1 MIVVDVACDALK
13 RGKVLELRYD
23 GYSRCVEVHAVG
35 VSKAGNMVMSCW
47 QIRGGS
53 VHNEPIGWKLMKLS
67 EVRSAVVSE
76 EESSAPRA
84 NYRRGDSRMTRIIC
98 EL

>member
-1 MIVVDVACDALK
+1 MMVKDVACDALK

-35 VSKAGNMVMSCW
+35 ISKAGNLVMSCW

-53 VHNEPIGWKLMKLS
+53 VHNEAVGWKLMKLS
-67 EVRSAVVSE
+67 EVSLASVSE
-76 EESSAPRA
+76 ENSRAPRA

>member
-1 MIVVDVACDALK
+1 MTVLDVACDALK
-13 RGKVLELRYD
+13 RGKILQLRYD

-35 VSKAGNMVMSCW
+35 VSKAGNTVMSCW

-53 VHNEPIGWKLMKLS
+53 VHNDPTGWKLMKLS
-67 EVRSAVVSE
+67 EVSSAVVSE
-76 EESSAPRA
+76 EPSQAPRA
-84 NYRRGDSRMTRIIC
+84 NYRRGDSRMTHIIC